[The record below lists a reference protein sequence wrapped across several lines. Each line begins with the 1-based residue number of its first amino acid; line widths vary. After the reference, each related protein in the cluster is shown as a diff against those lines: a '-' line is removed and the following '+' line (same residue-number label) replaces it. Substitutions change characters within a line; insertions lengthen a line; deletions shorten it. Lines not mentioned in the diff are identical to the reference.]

1 MLNKIKNFMDRP
13 ITWGDTIEYAARIC
27 AVWGI
32 FLICYYGYHKFN
44 VWKMLKEFE
53 SQNKTEERPEW

>member
-13 ITWGDTIEYAARIC
+13 ITWGDSFKYVAGVY

-32 FLICYYGYHKFN
+32 FLACYYAYCKIED
-44 VWKMLKEFE
+44 WKSRKKLENWRE
-53 SQNKTEERPEW
+53 SEERPEW

>member
-13 ITWGDTIEYAARIC
+13 ITWGDSIKYAAGIY

-44 VWKMLKEFE
+44 VWKTLKEFE